1 MERRD
6 LLRAVA
12 SAAALTVL
20 PHKAA
25 AAWERVASGIRL
37 PTGLSDA
44 HMALVRAVADTII
57 PRTDTPSATDVGV
70 HGFVDVIV
78 TEQISD
84 EQRTQF
90 LAGLDAIEAK
100 ARAANG
106 GLVFY
111 DLNEA
116 ARGAV
121 ITGLESGSRDVE
133 PARTYWRL
141 KGLIVHGYFTS
152 EPVMKDVLK
161 HRIMPGRFEGAAPV
175 AIQKRGAGGG
185 SGGRLQGE
193 EVHHG

>member
-6 LLRAVA
+6 LLRTLA

-37 PTGLSDA
+37 PSGLSDA
-44 HMALVRAVADTII
+44 HIALVRAIADTII

-78 TEQISD
+78 TEQITD
-84 EQRTQF
+84 EQRTSI
-90 LAGLDAIEAK
+90 LAGLDAIEGLAT
-100 ARAANG
+100 AANG

-111 DLNEA
+111 DLDEA
-116 ARGAV
+116 ARSAV
-121 ITGLESGSRDVE
+121 IAGLESGSREAE

-152 EPVMKDVLK
+152 EQVMKDVLK

-175 AIQKRGAGGG
+175 AIRRGA
-185 SGGRLQGE
+185 
-193 EVHHG
+193 